1 MSSKRRL
8 SASQSS
14 KSPQEIDGDSN
25 VNKSESSFR
34 SDICLVCG
42 DTARIINYG
51 ALSCLSC
58 RTFFRRNGF
67 RPDGLRPCTFNK
79 CCEIN
84 MQTRH
89 TCTACRLEKCFTI
102 GMSSDLIRKEDTKK
116 LKCTSSMKQSSTTDQ
131 STSQQVTTA
140 PQLVTSNI
148 LHSDQSSHIDSQ
160 RTLLSNIL
168 HSHDIFSTMSQMLLT
183 VNNSPALSV
192 ETHSNVINPIE
203 IINQM
208 FISMQSFISSSPDFR
223 VLTVS
228 EQTSLFERNLP
239 GVVTFY
245 STLFF
250 RHTGILRIPEYLNAF
265 ITIYGSDI
273 MLSLRH
279 TIEQLD
285 PDPTLI
291 KIILIILAFSSNC
304 LIVNTN
310 KTMERDSLL
319 DGILYTSFVL
329 DNQIQSEVPRSD
341 ERIRNWQLQMKKA
354 CTVEELRGYY
364 CKSDDMKLFQSC
376 QEKMLQS
383 LAKQYDTRN
392 YDTFLQNWIYT
403 FYTFNKRIAKEFPK
417 SN

>member
-8 SASQSS
+8 SALQSS

-25 VNKSESSFR
+25 VNEKEDSFR

-67 RPDGLRPCTFNK
+67 RPDGLRPCIFNK

-183 VNNSPALSV
+183 VNNLPTLSV

-239 GVVTFY
+239 GVVAFY

-250 RHTGILRIPEYLNAF
+250 RHTGILRIPEYFNAF

-285 PDPTLI
+285 PDPTLV

-310 KTMERDSLL
+310 KTMKRDSLL
-319 DGILYTSFVL
+319 DGTFRLLGSQNVYVELLWKYLISKYGYDESVLRFARLIQIFLCIIKKLAIVYTNNATHRAIF
-329 DNQIQSEVPRSD
+329 DNIADRTKQTLAINENDRTLL
-341 ERIRNWQLQMKKA
+341 W
-354 CTVEELRGYY
+354 G
-364 CKSDDMKLFQSC
+364 KSLVS
-376 QEKMLQS
+376 
-383 LAKQYDTRN
+383 
-392 YDTFLQNWIYT
+392 
-403 FYTFNKRIAKEFPK
+403 
-417 SN
+417 

>member
-319 DGILYTSFVL
+319 DGTFRLLGSQDVYVELLWKYLISKYGYDESVL
-329 DNQIQSEVPRSD
+329 RFARLIQIFLCIIKKLAIVYRNNATHRAIFDNIADRTKQ
-341 ERIRNWQLQMKKA
+341 
-354 CTVEELRGYY
+354 T
-364 CKSDDMKLFQSC
+364 
-376 QEKMLQS
+376 
-383 LAKQYDTRN
+383 LANNENDRTLLWGKG
-392 YDTFLQNWIYT
+392 LI
-403 FYTFNKRIAKEFPK
+403 
-417 SN
+417 S

>member
-8 SASQSS
+8 STSQSS

-25 VNKSESSFR
+25 VNESEDSSR
-34 SDICLVCG
+34 SDICLICG
-42 DTARIINYG
+42 DKAHIINYG

-58 RTFFRRNGF
+58 KTFFRRNGF
-67 RPDGLRPCTFNK
+67 RSDGLRPCTFNK

-89 TCTACRLEKCFTI
+89 TCTACRLAKCFTM

-116 LKCTSSMKQSSTTDQ
+116 LKCTSSLKQSSTTDR
-131 STSQQVTTA
+131 SASHQVTTA
-140 PQLVTSNI
+140 PQLVTSNTSNI

-160 RTLLSNIL
+160 WTLLSNIV
-168 HSHDIFSTMSQMLLT
+168 HSHDTFSTMSQMLFT
-183 VNNSPALSV
+183 VNNLPALSG
-192 ETHSNVINPIE
+192 EAHSNVINPIE

-208 FISMQSFISSSPDFR
+208 CISMQSFISSSPDFR
-223 VLTVS
+223 ILTLS

-239 GVVTFY
+239 GVVAFY

-273 MLSLRH
+273 MLSLRQA
-279 TIEQLD
+279 IDELD

-319 DGILYTSFVL
+319 DGTFRLLGSQNVYVELLWKYLISKYGYDESVL
-329 DNQIQSEVPRSD
+329 RFARLIQIFLCIIKKLAIVYRNNATHRTIFDNIADRTKQ
-341 ERIRNWQLQMKKA
+341 
-354 CTVEELRGYY
+354 T
-364 CKSDDMKLFQSC
+364 
-376 QEKMLQS
+376 
-383 LAKQYDTRN
+383 LAINENDRTLLWGKG
-392 YDTFLQNWIYT
+392 LV
-403 FYTFNKRIAKEFPK
+403 
-417 SN
+417 S

>member
-319 DGILYTSFVL
+319 DGTFRLLGSQDVYVELLWKYLISKYGYDESVL
-329 DNQIQSEVPRSD
+329 RFARLIQIFLCIIKKLAIVYRNNATHRTIFDNIADRTKQ
-341 ERIRNWQLQMKKA
+341 
-354 CTVEELRGYY
+354 T
-364 CKSDDMKLFQSC
+364 
-376 QEKMLQS
+376 
-383 LAKQYDTRN
+383 LAINENDRTLLWGKG
-392 YDTFLQNWIYT
+392 LV
-403 FYTFNKRIAKEFPK
+403 
-417 SN
+417 S